1 MNVNGEEKMKL
12 LSFDIEISD
21 IFELKPRENIDK
33 YAPFHIS
40 VASTAIYKGEEQV
53 WYSIDKNNKP
63 LLQISKIEA
72 NNLLN
77 FLKAKQNEGYYIC
90 AWNGLQFD
98 LQWIGYNAENMQL
111 ASEIALK
118 MYDPMFQFFNQRG
131 FPVSLASVAKAMG
144 IKQSK
149 LMNGEDAPK
158 EWHAGN
164 YQKVMDYVLGDSQIT
179 NLIINEIIKRKE
191 IAWVTQR
198 GDIRTEPIQRLM
210 NVEEILK
217 KPKPDQSWM
226 DGSIPRENFYKW
238 FPEKIE

>member
-1 MNVNGEEKMKL
+1 MNL

-40 VASTAIYKGEEQV
+40 VASTAIYKGEERV
-53 WYSIDKNNKP
+53 WYSVDKSDKP
-63 LLQISKIEA
+63 LLRISKTEA

-77 FLKAKQNEGYYIC
+77 FLKTKQNDGYYIC
-90 AWNGLQFD
+90 AWNGLRFD

-111 ASEIALK
+111 ASEIALN

-149 LMNGEDAPK
+149 LMNSEDAPK
-158 EWHAGN
+158 EWQAGN
-164 YQKVMDYVLGDSQIT
+164 YQKVMDYVLMDSKIT
-179 NLIINEIIKRKE
+179 NLIVKEIVRRKE
-191 IAWVTQR
+191 IAWVTQK
-198 GDIRTEPIQRLM
+198 GYIRTEPIQRLM
-210 NVEEILK
+210 NVEEIIR

-226 DGSIPRENFYKW
+226 NGPIPRENFYKW
-238 FPEKIE
+238 FPKNNRIY

>member
-1 MNVNGEEKMKL
+1 MEKKLNL

-40 VASTAIYKGEEQV
+40 VASTAIYKGEERV
-53 WYSIDKNNKP
+53 WYSVDKSNKP
-63 LLQISKIEA
+63 LLRISKTEA

-77 FLKAKQNEGYYIC
+77 FLKTKQNDGYYIC

-111 ASEIALK
+111 ASEIALN

-131 FPVSLASVAKAMG
+131 FPVSLTSVAKAMG
-144 IKQSK
+144 IKQTK
-149 LMNGEDAPK
+149 LMNGADAPK

-179 NLIINEIIKRKE
+179 NLIIKEIIKRKE
-191 IAWVTQR
+191 IAWVTQK
-198 GDIRTEPIQRLM
+198 GYIRTEPIQRLM
-210 NVEEILK
+210 NVEEIIR

-226 DGSIPRENFYKW
+226 DSPIPRENFYKW
-238 FPEKIE
+238 FPKKIE

>member
-1 MNVNGEEKMKL
+1 MNL

-40 VASTAIYKGEEQV
+40 VASTAIYKGEERV
-53 WYSIDKNNKP
+53 WYSVDKSDKP
-63 LLQISKIEA
+63 LLRISKTEA

-77 FLKAKQNEGYYIC
+77 FLKTKQNDGYYIC

-111 ASEIALK
+111 ASEIALN

-144 IKQSK
+144 IKQTK
-149 LMNGEDAPK
+149 LMNGADAPK

-179 NLIINEIIKRKE
+179 NLIIKEIIKHKE
-191 IAWVTQR
+191 IAWVTQK

-210 NVEEILK
+210 NVEEILR

-226 DGSIPRENFYKW
+226 DCPIPRENFYKW
-238 FPEKIE
+238 FPKKIE